1 MNHSAISYEELH
13 QLISKQ
19 VRDYDENEVSKIV
32 NIIYNR
38 VVSSAKLGYSSTI
51 WESDYNDHKYKH
63 IVIAAN
69 RLRVLFPGSVVE
81 QKKGHTITV
90 NWY

>member
-1 MNHSAISYEELH
+1 M
-13 QLISKQ
+13 ISKQ
-19 VRDYDENEVSKIV
+19 VRDADEKEVSEVV
-32 NIIYNR
+32 NTIYNR
-38 VVSSAKLGYSSTI
+38 VVSSAKLGYCSTI
-51 WESDYNDHKYKH
+51 WESDYNAHKYKH
-63 IVIAAN
+63 IVLAAN